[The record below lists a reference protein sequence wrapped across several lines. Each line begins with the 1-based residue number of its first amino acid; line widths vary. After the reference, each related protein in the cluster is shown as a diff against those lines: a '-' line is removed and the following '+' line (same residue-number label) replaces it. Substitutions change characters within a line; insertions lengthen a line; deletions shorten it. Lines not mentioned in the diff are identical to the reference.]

1 MSRTRR
7 VAVGG
12 PSRLVTGGSR
22 WARPSAARRVLA
34 LLAVGAG
41 VLAAPS
47 CSSTGSEGGDAWTAA
62 YVSNA
67 DRVWTAIHH
76 SLEELGYEVEEES
89 RHEGTVRAAQIAG
102 RPYESVVLR
111 ISQVQRS
118 EVVRVHVQPSG
129 GASTGLPNGHRLRD
143 AAVRE
148 FLAELDKRLGRH
160 LED

>member
-7 VAVGG
+7 VAIGG
-12 PSRLVTGGSR
+12 RGRLVTGDSW
-22 WARPSAARRVLA
+22 WAWHSAARRLLA

-41 VLAAPS
+41 VLAAS
-47 CSSTGSEGGDAWTAA
+47 ACSSTGSEGGDGWTAA

-67 DRVWTAIHH
+67 DRVWTAIHQ
-76 SLEELGYEVEEES
+76 SLGELGYEVEEES

-102 RPYESVVLR
+102 RPHEGVVLR
-111 ISQVQRS
+111 IAQVQRT

-129 GASTGLPNGHRLRD
+129 GASTGLPDGYRLLD

-148 FLAELDKRLGRH
+148 FLAELDRRLGRRP
-160 LED
+160 ED